1 MNTTIKEV
9 KITMYFHLHNMPE
22 VNTKG
27 EIANTINTLIYE
39 DPEFF
44 GQLTEENI
52 VDIREYNQ

>member
-1 MNTTIKEV
+1 MNIKEV
-9 KITMYFHLHNMPE
+9 RVTMYFHLVNMPE
-22 VNTKG
+22 IINNKQR
-27 EIANTINTLIYE
+27 IADAINRFVYE